1 MEGDERYMS
10 SIDRRIVEMN
20 FDNKQFEQGVQTS
33 LSTLEKLKQGLN
45 LGSATA
51 NVNDLATATKNFDMA
66 NLASNVETVSSK
78 FSALGIVG
86 VRVLQNITDSV
97 YNTGTKLAKS
107 LSVDQLTAGWD
118 KYSQKTQA
126 VQTIM
131 AATAKQFTDT
141 DVQMKYVNDQLA
153 QLNWYTDETSYN
165 FLDMVNNIGK
175 FTANNIGLEDS
186 VTAMQGISN
195 WAAIS
200 GANVG
205 EAGRAMYN
213 LSQAIAIGSVKL
225 MDWKSI
231 ENANMATAQFKE
243 TAIETALAVGTLKK
257 DGDGLIKT
265 MKGNEVSVSTFNVN
279 LSDAWFSTE
288 VLMQTLDKY
297 GGFANK
303 LYDVTEKT
311 GVTTTELL
319 RHIDDFTAGTLD
331 ISSLAEKTGI
341 SVEELSKDLEELG
354 SSTFEL
360 GRRSFRAAQ
369 EAKTFREAIDATKD
383 AVSTG
388 WMITYETIF
397 GDYQQAKELWTDV
410 ANGLW
415 EVFAAGSEYRNE
427 MLKEWADLGGRDDL
441 IGGFYKF
448 FGALGSIMGPI
459 KEGFRDIF
467 PKTTADTLVKI
478 TKTFSNLMTKFQETT
493 DLYEPQL
500 SRIGKGF
507 GAIASI
513 VKNVMELIFNIGV
526 TIATAMG
533 PLVDIL
539 IDAAAWIGDFFVA
552 INDGLSSMGFFS
564 DALST
569 VNDGLGSM
577 FSWIAELAKS
587 GINKLSDILFG
598 DTDETLK
605 FTERLKDNMDSAF
618 GSGSKLQGV
627 LTWIGDKLA
636 AIRETVRPITDA
648 IANMISRLWDGIKEA
663 FSNLSFD
670 SLLGIFSAG
679 SFVVIAKSIKG
690 FFDSLGGAADNF
702 KGFGD
707 NLKGILTTLGDALKD
722 WSTNIKAD
730 SIKKIAV
737 SVGILAASLFVLA
750 TIDGASLATS
760 VGAVTTMMVELI
772 AAMAVINKMKL
783 GKTWNL
789 TLITTGM
796 LILATAIAILAGAVS
811 KLGKLSPNQLTKGFM
826 AITLLIG
833 SFIVVSKQL
842 NTESDGMIKT
852 SFALLIFAAA
862 IKSLTKSVTGLA
874 ELSFDQML
882 QGMAGLAGI
891 LAAVILTAKMLE
903 SIKVSPSTGLAFV
916 LLSTAIV
923 SLATALKIMSKLDPV
938 QWIPGFMALI
948 GFLAV
953 GALVLSSMKS
963 GALVGATAM
972 LILANAMVVLSIAMK
987 ILSTIGI
994 EDIVK
999 GLGAIAAAL
1008 IIFAVAMKL
1017 MKGGL
1022 LGAAAMVVMAGAIA
1036 MLTPSLIAL
1045 SLVPLEKIVNA
1056 LIGLAG
1062 VFVILGIAGLMLG
1075 SLIPEIIFLAAAV
1088 GILGVG
1094 LLGIGAGISMFA
1106 TGLLLLVGS
1115 AKEIMAALRVIVL
1128 GMLALMV
1135 EYVQGIIEGFA
1146 TVLTTL
1152 AEQMP
1157 KIVQAITDIIG
1168 EIVGMFAKIL
1178 EEIAE
1183 RLPDMIQAAADI
1195 IHAFLQGIADN
1206 LPRIIQAAV
1215 DIIVNFVDTL
1225 SENLPR
1231 IIDSAFNLIISF
1243 VNGLAD
1249 AIRKNRKAIVEAGW
1263 NLISALV
1270 SGIFGGVGD
1279 LLGEVGKSIGR
1290 IFTKIKESLSLS
1302 SIFSHGSS
1310 VASNLISGLT
1320 GGVSKALGSV
1330 WSWGKKIG
1338 SNLLGGAKNALGIA
1352 SPSKE
1357 MGGIGTNSV
1366 QSLIDKVRAGLSSVG
1381 KVSTDLG
1388 NALLNPL
1395 SKIIDD
1401 IEDTPVTPRLVPVV
1415 DLDDVNALRSN
1426 METIRNF
1433 DISGSV
1439 SRTKDI
1445 DQTISNK
1452 EEVTVNHKFDK
1463 LVVEGVNDEG
1473 EFVASAEY
1481 AVETI
1486 LADIMRRQ
1494 QRR

>member
-1 MEGDERYMS
+1 MS

-45 LGSATA
+45 LGSATT
-51 NVNDLATATKNFDMA
+51 NVNDLAAATKNFDMA

-97 YNTGTKLAKS
+97 YNTGTQLAKS
-107 LSVDQLTAGWD
+107 LSVDQITAGWD

-141 DVQMKYVNDQLA
+141 DVQMAYVNDQLS

-265 MKGNEVSVSTFNVN
+265 MKGNEVSVSSFNVN

-311 GVTTTELL
+311 GITTTELL

-331 ISSLAEKTGI
+331 ISSLAEETGI

-354 SSTFEL
+354 STTFEL

-478 TKTFSNLMTKFQETT
+478 TKTFSNLMSKFQEMT

-513 VKNVMELIFNIGV
+513 VKNVLELIFNIGV
-526 TIATAMG
+526 TIAKAMG

-627 LTWIGDKLA
+627 LTWIGDKLE

-663 FSNLSFD
+663 FSNLTFD

-679 SFVVIAKSIKG
+679 SFVVIAKSVKG

-833 SFIVVSKQL
+833 SFIVVSKKL

-852 SFALLIFAAA
+852 SFALLIFASA

-882 QGMAGLAGI
+882 QGLAGLAGI

-963 GALVGATAM
+963 GALAGAGAM
-972 LILANAMVVLSIAMK
+972 LILANAMVILSIAMK

-1008 IIFAVAMKL
+1008 VIFAVAMKL

-1075 SLIPEIIFLAAAV
+1075 SLIPEIILLSAAIGV
-1088 GILGVG
+1088 LGIGILAM
-1094 LLGIGAGISMFA
+1094 GAGISMFA
-1106 TGLLLLVGS
+1106 TSLILLVGS

-1135 EYVQGIIEGFA
+1135 EYVQGIIEGFT

-1152 AEQMP
+1152 TEQIP
-1157 KIVQAITDIIG
+1157 KIVGA
-1168 EIVGMFAKIL
+1168 IVGMFTEIL

-1195 IHAFLQGIADN
+1195 ILAFLQGIADN
-1206 LPRIIQAAV
+1206 LPRIVQAAI
-1215 DIIVNFVDTL
+1215 DIGVNFIDTL
-1225 SENLPR
+1225 TENLPR
-1231 IIDSAFNLIISF
+1231 IIDAAFRYIISF

-1249 AIRKNRKAIVEAGW
+1249 AIRNNRKAIVEAGW

-1302 SIFSHGSS
+1302 SLFSHGSS

-1330 WSWGKKIG
+1330 WSWGKSIG
-1338 SNLLGGAKNALGIA
+1338 SNLLGGAKNALGIK

-1366 QSLIDKVRAGLSSVG
+1366 QSFVDKVRAGLSSVG

-1388 NALLNPL
+1388 NALLDPL
-1395 SKIIDD
+1395 TKIIDD
-1401 IEDTPVTPRLVPVV
+1401 IEDTPVAPRLVPVV

-1426 METIRNF
+1426 METLRNL

-1439 SRTKDI
+1439 SRSKDI
-1445 DQTISNK
+1445 EQTISNK
-1452 EEVTVNHKFDK
+1452 EEVTVNHKFDR